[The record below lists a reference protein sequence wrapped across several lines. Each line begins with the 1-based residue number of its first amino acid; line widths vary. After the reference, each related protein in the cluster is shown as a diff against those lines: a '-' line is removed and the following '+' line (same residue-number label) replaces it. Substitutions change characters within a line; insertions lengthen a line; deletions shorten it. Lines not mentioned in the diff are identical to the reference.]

1 MPIDPNKCCG
11 EHTKAKEDS
20 GECCQLEDQERA
32 EALTYE
38 HSIKTT
44 DTNYESSE
52 WYLGKHNNKIGTMRQ
67 KQRSQNE

>member
-20 GECCQLEDQERA
+20 GECCQQEDQERA

-38 HSIKTT
+38 HSIKTK
-44 DTNYESSE
+44 EP
-52 WYLGKHNNKIGTMRQ
+52 K
-67 KQRSQNE
+67 